1 MNVVVV
7 LAHLM
12 DQNGNLDMESK
23 GRADVANNIF
33 RDFNCNKIVVCGC
46 DYRED
51 LDISIASRLRQYLIA
66 KHRIDPSLIIEDAK
80 SRDTVGDAIFSRM
93 ALKDVAL
100 SLSNLYISTSC
111 YHVPRALEIF
121 HFVYGDQFNIS
132 SPYCYETITHPKL
145 LNNEISSLKAF
156 KDTFDGIKRG
166 DLETILLTLLM
177 KHPFYNGLLRP
188 KFLVDG

>member
-12 DQNGNLDMESK
+12 DQHGNLDMESK

-51 LDISIASRLRQYLIA
+51 SDISIASRLRQYLIA
-66 KHRIDPSLIIEDAK
+66 KYRIDPSFIIEDAR

-93 ALKDVAL
+93 ALKDFAS
-100 SLSNLYISTSC
+100 SLSNLYVSTSC
-111 YHVPRALEIF
+111 YHISRALEIF
-121 HFVYGDQFNIS
+121 RFVYGDKFNIS
-132 SPYCYETITHPKL
+132 SPYCYETTMHPKL
-145 LNNEISSLKAF
+145 LSNEILSLKAF
-156 KDTFDGIKRG
+156 QETFSGIERG
-166 DLETILLTLLM
+166 DLENIFSRLLI

-188 KFLVDG
+188 KFLVGG